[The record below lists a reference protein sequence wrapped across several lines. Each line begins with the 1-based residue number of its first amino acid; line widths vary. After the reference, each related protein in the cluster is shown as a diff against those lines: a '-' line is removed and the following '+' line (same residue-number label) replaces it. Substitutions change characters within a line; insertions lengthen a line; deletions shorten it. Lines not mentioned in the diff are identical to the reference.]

1 MKSRLTVTAL
11 CVLLLSSVSPVHGQG
26 QDLSGSDRQLRVL
39 EPDEP
44 IQRLDP
50 AFEMIMEKVDED
62 LKYVLSS
69 PVRLTPKA
77 TALTGLTVLTTFY
90 LLNQDEDYSAD
101 VIDTQDERND
111 KMYGRFRVL
120 SRHVPETTAGLYL
133 LGYFLDDKELKSKSL
148 AGMEALAITA
158 LVSASTGYII
168 GHQGPDDS
176 PTADQFDPFNR
187 YRSMPDMS
195 SSIVFSVASVF
206 AYEAPWHQALFYYTV
221 AAGTAM
227 SRVYYQD
234 AWPSDIFLGSV
245 IGTVIG
251 RTIAARSRNNGRDS
265 NITLVPILEHRGQA
279 AAGLRIEFR
288 L

>member
-1 MKSRLTVTAL
+1 MKARITITAL
-11 CVLLLSSVSPVHGQG
+11 CVLMLTGISPVHGQD
-26 QDLSGSDRQLRVL
+26 QDLSGSDRQLRIL

-44 IQRLDP
+44 ILRLDP

-69 PVRLTPKA
+69 PVRLTPQA

-90 LLNQDEDYSAD
+90 LLNRDEDYADD

-120 SRHVPETTAGLYL
+120 SRHLPGVTAGLYL
-133 LGYFLDDKELKSKSL
+133 LGYFLDNKGLKSRSL
-148 AGMEALAITA
+148 AGLEALAITG
-158 LVSASTGYII
+158 LISGSTGYII

-206 AYEAPWHQALFYYTV
+206 AYEAPWHRALFYYTV

-245 IGTVIG
+245 IGTAIG
-251 RTIAARSRNNGRDS
+251 RTIAARSRNNGEEAS
-265 NITLVPILEHRGQA
+265 YTLIPILEHRGQA
-279 AAGLRIEFR
+279 AAGLKLEWK